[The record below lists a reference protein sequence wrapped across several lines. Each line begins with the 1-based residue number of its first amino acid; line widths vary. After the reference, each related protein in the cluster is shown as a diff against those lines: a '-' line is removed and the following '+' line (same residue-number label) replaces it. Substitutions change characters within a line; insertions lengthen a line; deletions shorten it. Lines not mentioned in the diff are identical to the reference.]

1 MSAPAPGLQAR
12 VRLAPQ
18 SGMPPVTMDTLPLL
32 PLATALGVGLL
43 VGAVRERRHPDRATS
58 AGLRTHA
65 LAALS
70 GAVALWLGLAVFVV
84 VVAMAGL
91 FAAMSYRLSR
101 AEDPGL
107 TGEIT
112 LVLTTLLGGLALG
125 LPALAGG
132 LGVVVAALVYLKA
145 PLHQLARERVSEAE
159 VRDGL
164 VLLASALVVLP
175 LVPDRSIGPFDVFN
189 PAMLWKLVVL
199 VMAISAVGHVA
210 LRLVGNRWGLA
221 VAGFF
226 AGYVS
231 STAAVAG
238 FGQRVRE
245 TPALRS
251 PAVGAAMLANLAS
264 LSLFVPILLAVSPAL
279 LSQVGGELA
288 AGGAVLLAGGLL
300 GLRPD
305 GQGEPPPTAQ
315 SRMFRFRHALLFA
328 LIITAVLFASAAL
341 NAWLGPRGA
350 MAGATLAALAEV
362 HAAAATVANL
372 FASGAFDGEQARWA
386 MVLLL
391 AASSIAKSVVAFA
404 SGGVGYGLRVAA
416 GLAAMVAA
424 VAAVAWFA

>member
-1 MSAPAPGLQAR
+1 MAPITPDA
-12 VRLAPQ
+12 
-18 SGMPPVTMDTLPLL
+18 LPLL
-32 PLATALGVGLL
+32 PLGTALGVGLL
-43 VGAVRERRHPDRATS
+43 VGAVRERRHPGRDTS

-91 FAAMSYRLSR
+91 FAALSYRQSR

-112 LVLTTLLGGLALG
+112 LVLTTLLGGLSLT

-175 LVPDRSIGPFDVFN
+175 LVPDRTLGPYDVFN
-189 PAMLWKLVVL
+189 PATLWKLVVL
-199 VMAISAVGHVA
+199 VMAISALGHVA
-210 LRLVGNRWGLA
+210 LRATGNRWGLA

-245 TPALRS
+245 TPALLS
-251 PAVGAAMLANLAS
+251 SAVGAAMLANFAS
-264 LSLFVPILLAVSPAL
+264 LTLFVPILLAVSPGL
-279 LSQVGGELA
+279 LGQVWPELA
-288 AGGAVLLAGGLL
+288 AAGAVMACGGLL
-300 GLRPD
+300 GLHRGED
-305 GQGEPPPTAQ
+305 GAIPSPTAKT
-315 SRMFRFRHALLFA
+315 RMFRFSHALTFA
-328 LIITAVLFASAAL
+328 AVITAVLFASAAL
-341 NAWLGPRGA
+341 NDWLGPRGA
-350 MAGATLAALAEV
+350 MVAATLAALAEV
-362 HAAAATVANL
+362 HAAVATVGNL
-372 FASGAFDGEQARWA
+372 FRSGVFDAEQARWGL
-386 MVLLL
+386 VGLL
-391 AASSIAKSVVAFA
+391 AASWVAKSAVAWT
-404 SGGVGYGLRVAA
+404 SGGRAYGLRVMLGLGAA
-416 GLAAMVAA
+416 VLAAA
-424 VAAVAWFA
+424 VLPWLT

>member
-1 MSAPAPGLQAR
+1 
-12 VRLAPQ
+12 
-18 SGMPPVTMDTLPLL
+18 MPPITADALPLL

-65 LAALS
+65 LSALS

-91 FAAMSYRLSR
+91 FAALSYRLSS

-125 LPALAGG
+125 VPALAGA

-189 PAMLWKLVVL
+189 PATLWKLVVL
-199 VMAISAVGHVA
+199 VMAISALGHVA

-279 LSQVGGELA
+279 LPQVGLELA

-300 GLRPD
+300 GLRRD

-328 LIITAVLFASAAL
+328 VIITVVLFASAAL

-350 MAGATLAALAEV
+350 MAGATLAALAEM
-362 HAAAATVANL
+362 HAAAATVAKL
-372 FASGAFDGEQARWA
+372 SATGVFDAEQARWA
-386 MVLLL
+386 IVLLL
-391 AASSIAKSVVAFA
+391 AASSVAKSVVAFA
-404 SGGVGYGLRVAA
+404 SGGPGYGLRVAT
-416 GLAAMVAA
+416 GLVVTVLA
-424 VAAVAWFA
+424 VAAVAWFF

>member
-1 MSAPAPGLQAR
+1 MTPI
-12 VRLAPQ
+12 
-18 SGMPPVTMDTLPLL
+18 
-32 PLATALGVGLL
+32 TA
-43 VGAVRERRHPDRATS
+43 D
-58 AGLRTHA
+58 
-65 LAALS
+65 
-70 GAVALWLGLAVFVV
+70 ALWLGLAVFVV

-199 VMAISAVGHVA
+199 VMAISALGHVA

-279 LSQVGGELA
+279 LSQVGAELA

-328 LIITAVLFASAAL
+328 VIITAVLFASAAL
-341 NAWLGPRGA
+341 NVWLGPRGA

-362 HAAAATVANL
+362 HAAAATVARL
-372 FASGAFDGEQARWA
+372 SASGAFDADQARWA
-386 MVLLL
+386 IVLLL
-391 AASSIAKSVVAFA
+391 AASSVAKSVVAFA
-404 SGGVGYGLRVAA
+404 SGGAAYGLRVAA
-416 GLAAMVAA
+416 GLVAMVAA
-424 VAAVAWFA
+424 TAGVAWLT

>member
-1 MSAPAPGLQAR
+1 MLPI
-12 VRLAPQ
+12 
-18 SGMPPVTMDTLPLL
+18 TTELPLL
-32 PLATALGVGLL
+32 PLGTALGVGLL
-43 VGAVRERRHPDRATS
+43 VGAVRERRHPERPTS

-70 GAVALWLGLAVFVV
+70 GAVALWLGPVVFAVVLALVGVFS
-84 VVAMAGL
+84 
-91 FAAMSYRLSR
+91 AMSYRQSR

-112 LVLTTLLGGLALG
+112 LVLTCLLGGLAVG
-125 LPALAGG
+125 LPAVAAG

-145 PLHQLARERVSEAE
+145 PLHRLARERVSEAE

-175 LVPDRSIGPFDVFN
+175 LLPDRSIGPWDVFN
-189 PAMLWKLVVL
+189 PRVLWLLVVL
-199 VMAISAVGHVA
+199 VMAISAAGHIA

-238 FGQRVRE
+238 FGQRASE
-245 TPALRS
+245 APGLRS
-251 PAVGAAMLANLAS
+251 AAVGAALLANLAS
-264 LSLFVPILLAVSPAL
+264 VSLFVPVLLAVSPGL
-279 LSQVGGELA
+279 LSELGVELA
-288 AGGAVLLAGGLL
+288 VAGGVLLAGGLL

-305 GQGEPPPTAQ
+305 GDPTPPPTAE
-315 SRMFRFRHALLFA
+315 SRMFRFRHALAFA
-328 LIITAVLFASAAL
+328 AIITVVLFAAAAL

-350 MAGATLAALAEV
+350 MLAAVVAALAEL
-362 HAAAATVANL
+362 HAAAATVGKLWQAGTL
-372 FASGAFDGEQARWA
+372 DVEQARWA
-386 MVLLL
+386 FVGLLL
-391 AASSIAKSVVAFA
+391 ASSVAKSVVAFA
-404 SGGVGYGLRVAA
+404 SGGRAYGLRVML

-424 VAAVAWFA
+424 TAVAALL

>member
-1 MSAPAPGLQAR
+1 
-12 VRLAPQ
+12 
-18 SGMPPVTMDTLPLL
+18 MPPVTTETLPLL

-362 HAAAATVANL
+362 HAAVATVANL

-416 GLAAMVAA
+416 GLGAMVAA

>member
-1 MSAPAPGLQAR
+1 
-12 VRLAPQ
+12 
-18 SGMPPVTMDTLPLL
+18 MPPITTETLPLL

-91 FAAMSYRLSR
+91 FASMSYRLSR

-328 LIITAVLFASAAL
+328 VIITAVLFTSAAL

-416 GLAAMVAA
+416 GLVAMVTA

>member
-1 MSAPAPGLQAR
+1 MTPIAADA
-12 VRLAPQ
+12 
-18 SGMPPVTMDTLPLL
+18 LPLL
-32 PLATALGVGLL
+32 PLGTALGVGLL

-175 LVPDRSIGPFDVFN
+175 LVPDRTLGPYDVFN
-189 PAMLWKLVVL
+189 PATLWKLVVL
-199 VMAISAVGHVA
+199 VMAISALGHVA
-210 LRLVGNRWGLA
+210 LRATGNRWGLA

-245 TPALRS
+245 TPALLS
-251 PAVGAAMLANLAS
+251 SAVGAAMLANFAS
-264 LSLFVPILLAVSPAL
+264 LTLFVPILLAVSPGL
-279 LSQVGGELA
+279 LGQVWPELA
-288 AGGAVLLAGGLL
+288 AAGAVMACGGLL
-300 GLRPD
+300 GLHRGED
-305 GQGEPPPTAQ
+305 GAIPSPTAKT
-315 SRMFRFRHALLFA
+315 RMFRFSHALTFA
-328 LIITAVLFASAAL
+328 AVITAVLFASAAL
-341 NAWLGPRGA
+341 NDWLGPRGA
-350 MAGATLAALAEV
+350 MVAATLAALAEV
-362 HAAAATVANL
+362 HAAVATVGNL
-372 FASGAFDGEQARWA
+372 FRSGVFDAEQARWGL
-386 MVLLL
+386 VGLL
-391 AASSIAKSVVAFA
+391 AASWVAKSAVAWT
-404 SGGVGYGLRVAA
+404 SGGRAYGLRVMLGLGAA
-416 GLAAMVAA
+416 VLAAA
-424 VAAVAWFA
+424 VLPWLT

>member
-1 MSAPAPGLQAR
+1 MTAITVHA
-12 VRLAPQ
+12 
-18 SGMPPVTMDTLPLL
+18 LPLL

-43 VGAVRERRHPDRATS
+43 VGAVRERRHPGRATS

-65 LAALS
+65 LAALC

-84 VVAMAGL
+84 VVALSGL

-199 VMAISAVGHVA
+199 VMAISALGHVA

-245 TPALRS
+245 TPSLRS

-264 LSLFVPILLAVSPAL
+264 LSLFVPILLAVSPGL
-279 LSQVGGELA
+279 LAQVGGELA

-328 LIITAVLFASAAL
+328 VIITAVLFASAAL

-362 HAAAATVANL
+362 HAAAATVAKL
-372 FASGAFDGEQARWA
+372 SASGALDVEQARWA
-386 MVLLL
+386 IVLML
-391 AASSIAKSVVAFA
+391 AASSVAKSVVAFA
-404 SGGVGYGLRVAA
+404 SGGPAYGLRVAA
-416 GLAAMVAA
+416 GLVAMV
-424 VAAVAWFA
+424 VATATVAWLN

>member
-1 MSAPAPGLQAR
+1 MTPITADA
-12 VRLAPQ
+12 
-18 SGMPPVTMDTLPLL
+18 LPLL
-32 PLATALGVGLL
+32 PLGTALGVGLL

-132 LGVVVAALVYLKA
+132 LGVVVAALVYLKG

-199 VMAISAVGHVA
+199 VMAISALGHVA

-221 VAGFF
+221 MAGFF

-279 LSQVGGELA
+279 LSQVGAELA
-288 AGGAVLLAGGLL
+288 VGGAVLLAGGLL

-328 LIITAVLFASAAL
+328 VIITAVLFASAAL

-362 HAAAATVANL
+362 HAAAATVAKL
-372 FASGAFDGEQARWA
+372 SASGAFDADQARWA
-386 MVLLL
+386 IVLLL
-391 AASSIAKSVVAFA
+391 AASSVAKSVVAFA
-404 SGGVGYGLRVAA
+404 SGGPGYGLRVAA

-424 VAAVAWFA
+424 TAAVAWFG

>member
-1 MSAPAPGLQAR
+1 
-12 VRLAPQ
+12 
-18 SGMPPVTMDTLPLL
+18 MPPVTPDVLPLL

-65 LAALS
+65 LAALA
-70 GAVALWLGLAVFVV
+70 GAVALWLDLAVFVV
-84 VVAMAGL
+84 VVALAGL

-199 VMAISAVGHVA
+199 VMAISALGHVA

-279 LSQVGGELA
+279 LSQVGWELA

-328 LIITAVLFASAAL
+328 VIITTVLFASAAL

-372 FASGAFDGEQARWA
+372 FASGAFDGDQARWA

-404 SGGVGYGLRVAA
+404 SGGAGYGLRVAA

-424 VAAVAWFA
+424 VSAVAWFG